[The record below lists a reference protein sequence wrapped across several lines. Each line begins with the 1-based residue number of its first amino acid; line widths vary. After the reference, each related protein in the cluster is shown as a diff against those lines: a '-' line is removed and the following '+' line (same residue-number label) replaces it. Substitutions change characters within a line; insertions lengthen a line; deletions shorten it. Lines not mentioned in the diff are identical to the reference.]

1 MKLDVFTVDA
11 FTSRPFSGNPAAVI
25 PLLQMLDEKT
35 LQQVASELNLSETAY
50 VAPLAEG
57 KASWQECDRFSLRWF
72 TPTNEVPLCGHA
84 TLATSHVL
92 LHCLGNSNTRL
103 KFETKSGTLVARRDD
118 HCIILDFPA
127 NPPETLT
134 PAEET
139 QLSELVKVASGGL
152 LVSQV
157 LISRTTRKL
166 LVRLHP
172 SCTRQQLE
180 ALQLDTGDLLRQHD
194 GSLVKGV
201 ILTLGAEDNGDP
213 QPTAECHCYSRYYA
227 PWNGIP
233 EDPVTGS
240 AHTVLGPYW
249 AEQLGCTVLKCKQV
263 SPRGGD
269 VTVTV
274 RNDGRVDLAGES
286 TTVLQGHITLSG

>member
-1 MKLDVFTVDA
+1 MPSFVLFVCFSLSLPCQLTILSYVKYSFLDTGALHGHPCGRQFS
-11 FTSRPFSGNPAAVI
+11 SRSPD
-25 PLLQMLDEKT
+25 LLLGLIRLDNKAPMLDEKT

-172 SCTRQQLE
+172 SCTR
-180 ALQLDTGDLLRQHD
+180 
-194 GSLVKGV
+194 
-201 ILTLGAEDNGDP
+201 
-213 QPTAECHCYSRYYA
+213 
-227 PWNGIP
+227 
-233 EDPVTGS
+233 
-240 AHTVLGPYW
+240 
-249 AEQLGCTVLKCKQV
+249 
-263 SPRGGD
+263 
-269 VTVTV
+269 
-274 RNDGRVDLAGES
+274 
-286 TTVLQGHITLSG
+286 

>member
-1 MKLDVFTVDA
+1 MKLDIFTVDA
-11 FTSRPFSGNPAAVI
+11 FTNRPFSGNPAAVI
-25 PLLQMLDEKT
+25 PLLQVLDEKI

-50 VAPLAEG
+50 VTPLAG
-57 KASWQECDRFSLRWF
+57 GTAPWQECGRFSLRWF

-84 TLATSHVL
+84 TLATAHAL

-103 KFETKSGTLVARRDD
+103 EFETKSGTLVARRDGR
-118 HCIILDFPA
+118 HIILDFPA
-127 NPPETLT
+127 NPPEPLSA
-134 PAEET
+134 PEEARLAE
-139 QLSELVKVASGGL
+139 LLKVASGGFS
-152 LVSQV
+152 VSQV
-157 LISRTTRKL
+157 LLSRTTKKL

-172 SCTRQQLE
+172 SYTRHQLE
-180 ALQLDTGDLLRQHD
+180 ALQLDTEGLLRQHD

-201 ILTLGAEDNGDP
+201 ILTLGGEQAGDTPQQMAEY
-213 QPTAECHCYSRYYA
+213 HCYSRYFA

-249 AEQLGCTVLKCKQV
+249 AGQLGCAVLKCKQV
-263 SPRGGD
+263 SRRGGD

-274 RNDGRVDLAGES
+274 RGDGRVDLAGEAV
-286 TTVLQGHITLSG
+286 TVLQGHITL